1 MNTVKVARLKENEF
15 IKKSTM
21 ALPILYSL
29 RNCPYAMRTRIAI
42 FKSQQPVLLRDV
54 VLTNKPAEM
63 ILASA
68 KATVPILVLEGE
80 DEISGVINNVIN
92 DENSTL
98 CKHAVIKHSVTN
110 NTVLDESFDIMLWAL
125 NRADPDNLLH
135 RTHSS
140 AEQENSILA
149 EMLALITD
157 FDVEFKVRLEAYKCA
172 KRYHENNLSDCR
184 EACEQYIQMLENRL
198 TQHDY
203 LFSTR
208 ESLADIA
215 LLPFIRQFARIE
227 RQWYL
232 QSPYPNLQ
240 QWLNRYLQ
248 SPMFTK
254 VMAKHPLWL
263 DSGEE
268 VVFVGK

>member
-1 MNTVKVARLKENEF
+1 MNTVKVARLKENDL

-29 RNCPYAMRTRIAI
+29 RNCPYAMRARIAI

-68 KATVPILVLEGE
+68 KATVPILVLEE
-80 DEISGVINNVIN
+80 RDASDEPSCETSDEMGRGRPAAITNKVI
-92 DENSTL
+92 
-98 CKHAVIKHSVTN
+98 
-110 NTVLDESFDIMLWAL
+110 DESFDIMLWAL
-125 NRADPDNLLH
+125 NNADPDNLLH
-135 RTHSS
+135 RVDIDDASHEVRANDTLS
-140 AEQENSILA
+140 
-149 EMLALITD
+149 EMITLITD
-157 FDVEFKVRLEAYKCA
+157 FDVEFKIRLEAYKCA
-172 KRYHENNLSDCR
+172 KRYHEDNLNDCR
-184 EACEQYIQMLENRL
+184 QACEQYIQVLETRL
-198 TQHDY
+198 AQHDY
-203 LFSTR
+203 LFSAR

-240 QWLNRYLQ
+240 KWLNRYLQ

-263 DSGEE
+263 ESRAD
-268 VVFVGK
+268 VLFVGK